1 MQKNRLLTRAARK
14 APVELQ
20 FLSGPADSYLRKM
33 TLHRFRPISAVVLLL
48 LCSVVPA
55 FTEQP
60 SRSRL
65 LYGALVF
72 VASSQGSNMGAQL
85 TSEMAKHKVPVAI
98 STERPY
104 ADYILA
110 GYAEPKSGGIWQA
123 QAVLADAHTRAIAW
137 TAEFAGQCKPCE
149 AAPEKA
155 EQIMAARFVKK
166 LKHDLFSG
174 ESLSERIDDFLA
186 P

>member
-1 MQKNRLLTRAARK
+1 
-14 APVELQ
+14 
-20 FLSGPADSYLRKM
+20 M
-33 TLHRFRPISAVVLLL
+33 TLHRFRPISAVVLLM
-48 LCSVVPA
+48 CSVLPA
-55 FTEQP
+55 LPEQP
-60 SRSRL
+60 SRSQL

-85 TSEMAKHKVPVAI
+85 TSQMAKHKVPVTI

-104 ADYILA
+104 ANYILA
-110 GYAEPKSGGIWQA
+110 AYAEPNNGGTWHA
-123 QAVLADAHTRAIAW
+123 QAVLADAHTHAVAW
-137 TAEFAGQCKPCE
+137 TAEFTGACRACD

-166 LKHDLFSG
+166 LKHDLFSR
-174 ESLSERIDDFLA
+174 ESLSERIDDLLA